1 MKHYNWSEVDRLAFE
16 IASLEEAAR
25 NGAGVSER
33 ELREAYNR
41 LRAML
46 REAVRQMANAL
57 VRDSKTA
64 ERIGNEFLERVPL
77 ILPLRAGAKIPCS
90 RWIAGAVI
98 DFVYHATGT
107 AQNALSETDARL
119 LESLADAE
127 PCAPLNAEE
136 LDLIDRVRGVLT
148 PDEFLVWYDYVI
160 NGYSV
165 ADIARLHRQT
175 RDWVEQTLQRARQ
188 KLWDAVATDRARR
201 TRTDVFGQSLTWL
214 GTLPLYDHS
223 SVAYSVASDGTVAGV
238 AFAEEHRYSDTR
250 GNYAVY
256 IACAFRWKD
265 HQFVELGE
273 LGENCNPCCV
283 ITPDGE
289 KIMVSS
295 DACQLFWEAARGVR
309 RFEGNGRVYAMNACG
324 EALVG
329 ESEGRAVRWIN
340 GRIEPLPAGD
350 APSVALAV
358 SPNGRFVVGRIREQA
373 VCWDTASGV
382 VRRLGTLGGE
392 YSEAR
397 AVSQDGTVIV
407 GKSDGRAFRWT
418 PETGMCALS
427 QREDEISQ
435 AHSVSYDGRR
445 IVGEAL
451 DEAGGLY
458 AFLWTE
464 EDGMQDLNVLFAHL
478 RTLGA
483 TLERAYAIS
492 PNGRYIVG
500 EGYCVET
507 ERKEA
512 FLIDLGE
519 LA

>member
-1 MKHYNWSEVDRLAFE
+1 MKNGKWSEADRLAFE
-16 IASLEEAAR
+16 IASLEEAVR
-25 NGAGVSER
+25 NGAGVSET
-33 ELREAYNR
+33 ELGEAYSR
-41 LRAML
+41 LHALL
-46 REAVRQMANAL
+46 RDAVSQMARAL
-57 VRDSKTA
+57 VRDVRTA
-64 ERIGNEFLERVPL
+64 ERIANEFLERVPL
-77 ILPLRAGAKIPCS
+77 ILPVRAGAKIPCS

-98 DFVYHATGT
+98 EFVYHAFGT
-107 AQNALSETDARL
+107 AQKALSEHDARL

-127 PCAPLNAEE
+127 PHAPLSVDE

-160 NGYSV
+160 NSYSV
-165 ADIARLHRQT
+165 AEIAHLHQESPS
-175 RDWVEQTLQRARQ
+175 WVEQTLQRARQ
-188 KLWDAVATDRARR
+188 KLWDAITIDKARR
-201 TRTDVFGQSLTWL
+201 TKTDVFGQSLTWL

-223 SVAYSVASDGTVAGV
+223 SVAYSVASNGTVAGV
-238 AFAEEHRYSDTR
+238 AFAEEHRYSDSR
-250 GNYAVY
+250 GNYATY

-265 HQFVELGE
+265 YQFMELGE
-273 LGENCNPCCV
+273 LGENCNPRCAVSLDGDKIV
-283 ITPDGE
+283 I
-289 KIMVSS
+289 SS
-295 DACQLFWEAARGVR
+295 DTCQLLWDTLHGVQ
-309 RFEGNGRVYAMNACG
+309 RFEGNGSVYAMNACG
-324 EALVG
+324 NVLVG
-329 ESEGRAVRWIN
+329 ESEGRAVRW
-340 GRIEPLPAGD
+340 GDRRIEPLSGET
-350 APSVALAV
+350 PSVALAV
-358 SPNGRFVVGRIREQA
+358 SPNGRYIVGRIRDQA

-392 YSEAR
+392 SSEAR

-451 DEAGGLY
+451 DEAGGVY

-500 EGYCVET
+500 EGYCAET